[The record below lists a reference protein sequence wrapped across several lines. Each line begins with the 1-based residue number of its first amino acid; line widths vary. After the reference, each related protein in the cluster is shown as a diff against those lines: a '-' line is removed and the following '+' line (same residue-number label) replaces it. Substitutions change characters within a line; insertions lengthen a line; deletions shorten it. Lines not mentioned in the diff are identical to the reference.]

1 MSTRGGPSV
10 HSGGGG
16 GGGATERKSG
26 GGVLGMGHSVRGM
39 RMGSSSGSTSSEKVD
54 VPGSVRS
61 ERNDR
66 DAVERRKKKKAQY
79 LQMKKMEMDKEA
91 ELAAKYRDRAKERRD
106 VSEKDDAVGEDL
118 STTTQNYRAVAPGA
132 KEGESDERRNRII
145 QESKFLGGDMEHTHL
160 VKGLDYALLQKVK
173 AEISNKEQVP
183 EDEDLDNIIDNIP
196 EGKEKTAA
204 AAASTTTAAAAQ
216 PAEDTKSKHEIKST
230 LARNIHRALFDKNL
244 PERNELFAPGRM
256 AYVVDLEDE
265 FGESD
270 VPTTV
275 IRSKTDCPDVE
286 ATATLSANDIVI
298 QKLTQILSYLR
309 QGHRGKKLK
318 KKLLAKDEGRMADP
332 AAEEGIFGS
341 SEFAMPQPPAT
352 SKGGKGEKADKG
364 KETKEAKDKSG
375 SRWDDQDKKKVAKD
389 ETGNAN
395 VASRI

>member
-1 MSTRGGPSV
+1 
-10 HSGGGG
+10 
-16 GGGATERKSG
+16 
-26 GGVLGMGHSVRGM
+26 MGHSVRGM

-216 PAEDTKSKHEIKST
+216 PAEDTKAKHEIKST

-389 ETGNAN
+389 ETGNKGEC
-395 VASRI
+395 RIPHFITFNIKSCESVTLKLFFS

>member
-10 HSGGGG
+10 HSGAS
-16 GGGATERKSG
+16 GGATERKSG

-39 RMGSSSGSTSSEKVD
+39 RMGSTSGASAGEKAD

-61 ERNDR
+61 DRNDR

-79 LQMKKMEMDKEA
+79 LQLKKMEMDKEA
-91 ELAAKYRDRAKERRD
+91 ELAAKYRDRAKERRE
-106 VSEKDDAVGEDL
+106 VSEKEDVGEE
-118 STTTQNYRAVAPGA
+118 SSSTTQNYRAVAPGA

-173 AEISNKEQVP
+173 AEISNKEQTLQ
-183 EDEDLDNIIDNIP
+183 DEELDNLV
-196 EGKEKTAA
+196 EGAAAESSGTEAKPKEKTVAP
-204 AAASTTTAAAAQ
+204 
-216 PAEDTKSKHEIKST
+216 PAEDSKARQEIRSS
-230 LARNIHRALFDKNL
+230 LAKNIHRVLFDKSL

-286 ATATLSANDIVI
+286 ATATLSANDIV
-298 QKLTQILSYLR
+298 
-309 QGHRGKKLK
+309 
-318 KKLLAKDEGRMADP
+318 
-332 AAEEGIFGS
+332 
-341 SEFAMPQPPAT
+341 
-352 SKGGKGEKADKG
+352 
-364 KETKEAKDKSG
+364 
-375 SRWDDQDKKKVAKD
+375 
-389 ETGNAN
+389 
-395 VASRI
+395 

>member
-1 MSTRGGPSV
+1 
-10 HSGGGG
+10 
-16 GGGATERKSG
+16 
-26 GGVLGMGHSVRGM
+26 MGHSVRGM

-204 AAASTTTAAAAQ
+204 AAASTTTAAAAAQ

-389 ETGNAN
+389 ETGNKGERRVQHYITFN
-395 VASRI
+395 IKSCESVKT

>member
-1 MSTRGGPSV
+1 
-10 HSGGGG
+10 
-16 GGGATERKSG
+16 
-26 GGVLGMGHSVRGM
+26 MGHSVRGM

-204 AAASTTTAAAAQ
+204 AAASTTTVAAAAQ
-216 PAEDTKSKHEIKST
+216 PAEDTKAKHEIKST

-389 ETGNAN
+389 ETGNKGER
-395 VASRI
+395 RIPHFITFHNIQHKIM